1 VDQDC
6 NFVGEKMST
15 AMTPFR
21 WKNCFADVQAGK
33 HDITIRSYLD
43 DVIVPALE
51 TLDRRIDELGRSNSP
66 GHEFAQADMEDVLRE
81 TKMAFSLSI
90 QSIWERQLRAYLRGC
105 ANELR
110 PHAPAVVKVEK
121 ADWRDLRKLFHDL
134 RGIAIGLSQVST
146 RWTYSTILETLAG
159 TATAGLPL
167 NYRSG
172 ALICGHRSRP
182 CHRNSDR
189 RHQIRRRRQR

>member
-33 HDITIRSYLD
+33 HDITIRSFLD

-81 TKMAFSLSI
+81 TKMAFSLSLDPI
-90 QSIWERQLRAYLRGC
+90 
-105 ANELR
+105 
-110 PHAPAVVKVEK
+110 
-121 ADWRDLRKLFHDL
+121 DL
-134 RGIAIGLSQVST
+134 G
-146 RWTYSTILETLAG
+146 
-159 TATAGLPL
+159 ATAKSL
-167 NYRSG
+167 SG
-172 ALICGHRSRP
+172 RVRERVAAAHACGHQSRESRLEGSAETIP
-182 CHRNSDR
+182 
-189 RHQIRRRRQR
+189 